1 LKQSL
6 RALGGKRQRKHVQA
20 SSPPSTPR
28 FKVAR
33 SVLLMAARIARKL
46 QAASAELRKPPN
58 QARGKATFNAILAED
73 GFEAVNTDRVAE
85 VAGVGICSLYQCFPN
100 EGSLVGAF
108 AVRHTEAMAA
118 VIAGGVQAAAD
129 DNLPNLVKAPIRST
143 MQAHAANPKLRRAI
157 IEEFARIG
165 RPARIAEF
173 KRGIHQSVVALLTAR
188 RSRIKVKD
196 IPMAALVIII
206 QSKSLVCGA
215 DRGPRCVRPRA
226 AGARAQRSGSGVSR
240 GAGHLARTDFSNRDS
255 RARTGW
261 RRS

>member
-1 LKQSL
+1 M
-6 RALGGKRQRKHVQA
+6 
-20 SSPPSTPR
+20 TP
-28 FKVAR
+28 FW
-33 SVLLMAARIARKL
+33 SDG
-46 QAASAELRKPPN
+46 S
-58 QARGKATFNAILAED
+58 ILAED

-85 VAGVGICSLYQCFPN
+85 VAGVSICSLYQYFPN
-100 EGSLVGAF
+100 EGSLVGAV

-129 DNLPNLVKAPIRST
+129 DDLPNLVKAPIRST

-157 IEEFARIG
+157 IEELPRIG
-165 RPARIAEF
+165 RLAPIAEF

-196 IPMAALVIII
+196 IPMAAFVIINTVAT
-206 QSKSLVCGA
+206 SLACRA
-215 DRGPRCVRPRA
+215 DRGPRCARPRA
-226 AGARAQRSGSGVSR
+226 AGTRAERSGSGVSR